1 MTGETGVG
9 ELARRWRIAIAD
21 TGFVPMSMRELEHL
35 LLGLLQQLVTIV
47 RAEPFD
53 AAPAAAI
60 GAALVRANLTDP
72 QVMPRSARALTPLA
86 TTTFPPGD
94 RVLAV
99 LGEMA
104 RGYTEELLATRA
116 RHQEMLHSA
125 MADARNAAEARFR
138 VVFDNAAIAIGIGDA
153 EGRVVDVNPA
163 MAAMLG
169 VSREYLLER
178 GVTDLIHPDDRV
190 ELRRRVLGEL
200 LHAGSG
206 TVRMELRYPRP
217 EGVDGWATWAIT
229 LVPATGGRAAYLLVV
244 GEDTTQRRELQAELH
259 RQARLDPL
267 TGLPN
272 RRQLVEVLS
281 AIITDA
287 ETEDCIGLCFI
298 DLDGFKSVND
308 TYGHGVGDRLL
319 VAVADR
325 LSAAVPAILLAR
337 VGGDEF
343 VGLVRPTCDTE
354 HIATVAQRL
363 LDALTEPIPVDN
375 HDLMISACI
384 GAIVTPVTGTDAER
398 LLDAADAGLYR
409 AKASGR
415 NRWVLHATDVAARV
429 RGLG

>member
-1 MTGETGVG
+1 M
-9 ELARRWRIAIAD
+9 
-21 TGFVPMSMRELEHL
+21 
-35 LLGLLQQLVTIV
+35 
-47 RAEPFD
+47 
-53 AAPAAAI
+53 
-60 GAALVRANLTDP
+60 
-72 QVMPRSARALTPLA
+72 
-86 TTTFPPGD
+86 
-94 RVLAV
+94 
-99 LGEMA
+99 
-104 RGYTEELLATRA
+104 
-116 RHQEMLHSA
+116 
-125 MADARNAAEARFR
+125 
-138 VVFDNAAIAIGIGDA
+138 
-153 EGRVVDVNPA
+153 
-163 MAAMLG
+163 
-169 VSREYLLER
+169 
-178 GVTDLIHPDDRV
+178 
-190 ELRRRVLGEL
+190 
-200 LHAGSG
+200 
-206 TVRMELRYPRP
+206 
-217 EGVDGWATWAIT
+217 
-229 LVPATGGRAAYLLVV
+229 PATGGRAAYLLVV

-363 LDALTEPIPVDN
+363 LDALADPIPVDN